1 MSVSMAHKSTAMHR
15 STCSV
20 HLAMIN
26 QYIYTKTNN
35 ERLLTDQCPLSIVK
49 EAILHDPDP
58 IKSCCAKVAWN
69 LIPNSDLPSL
79 SRTLSAWK
87 HQRIYYEFLFEYFD
101 HKVALETS

>member
-1 MSVSMAHKSTAMHR
+1 MAHKSTAMHR
-15 STCSV
+15 STGSV

-26 QYIYTKTNN
+26 QYIYPKTNN
-35 ERLLTDQCPLSIVK
+35 ERMLTDRCPLSIVK
-49 EAILHDPDP
+49 EVILHDP
-58 IKSCCAKVAWN
+58 IKSCYAKVAGN

-87 HQRIYYEFLFEYFD
+87 HQRIYCKFLFEYFD